1 MQFRAAWVT
10 TLSITAL
17 PLRHPVSGL
26 LRDSHTFLQSSSS
39 SLATPRNHCLGKCRI
54 TTIFRSILR
63 LSTRSRFSRTNVHY
77 SECTL
82 KFLVKSNQPFCSPH
96 PLGPI
101 LFPSKILSSPL
112 GRIVREHHPRFRCS
126 RRIGGMTKF
135 GQFLDN
141 CQSFVQF
148 LSNFCPS
155 FVNVK

>member
-112 GRIVREHHPRFRCS
+112 GRIVREHHPRFHICDSCS
-126 RRIGGMTKF
+126 CPKWVSLWNIFVFEINRNITK
-135 GQFLDN
+135 N
-141 CQSFVQF
+141 TRWCR
-148 LSNFCPS
+148 
-155 FVNVK
+155 K